1 MADETLNFPLWHKWS
16 KSVFIFKRIKSSPMI
31 KKIPFN
37 TLILN
42 CDTWNIVKNCANQI
56 FTQSTSIL
64 DNSWQGFM
72 YFILKST
79 FIPKMC
85 CMPSINSYC
94 INSTGLFLIC
104 NTWNIPKCPS
114 WHGNLQTKDL
124 VFLIC
129 FHTKITNYLHVVL
142 RISGNFAMLSEW

>member
-1 MADETLNFPLWHKWS
+1 MADETLNFPLRHKWS

-31 KKIPFN
+31 KKIAFN

-42 CDTWNIVKNCANQI
+42 FDTWNIVKNCASQI
-56 FTQSTSIL
+56 FTQFYIHLGQFLTMFHAFYSQINIHSQ
-64 DNSWQGFM
+64 NMSH
-72 YFILKST
+72 
-79 FIPKMC
+79 
-85 CMPSINSYC
+85 MPSINSHC
-94 INSTGLFLIC
+94 INFTGLFLIC

-114 WHGNLQTKDL
+114 WYGYLQTKDL

-142 RISGNFAMLSEW
+142 RIVAILQC